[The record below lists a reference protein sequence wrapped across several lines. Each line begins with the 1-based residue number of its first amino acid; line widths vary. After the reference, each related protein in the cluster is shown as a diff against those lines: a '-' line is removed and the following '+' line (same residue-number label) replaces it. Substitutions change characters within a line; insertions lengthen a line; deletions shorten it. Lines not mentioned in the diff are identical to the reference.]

1 MIKGN
6 IKLLPLIAMI
16 IVSIDN
22 IRNLPSVAIYGGQII
37 QLYTLVGLCFFVP
50 CGLVT
55 MTYAMTYSK
64 QEGGIYLWISEAFG
78 KKFGFFAIWLQWVEN
93 VVWFPSIV
101 AFIAEAF
108 AHIFYTSLDA
118 YGLTSMVIIIF
129 WASTWVNLRGIE
141 LTAKLSLYCTILG
154 LIVPLV
160 CLIMF
165 TYYWE
170 ASGYSYY
177 NKEVFLHMFEWH
189 PISQLDFSVIGI
201 MCLSLAGLEITA
213 VHVPNIKNPQR
224 NYTIAMLLAML
235 VIIISLIV
243 GSFSILALVPIE
255 KIDFIN
261 SIFFIFSESLTKFG
275 YGKFEP
281 IFALLILL
289 GSFGGLINWIIAPI
303 RGLMVTAKDGF
314 LPKHFLHENQHEMP
328 TYMLYIQ
335 AIIVTILSFLFII
348 FDSTNKSYWVLTIIP
363 AGLYLLMYLLLFLA
377 FIKLSISNQIY
388 QFKSYLLNKLIFL
401 AGIIGF
407 IFSIFAVFAVLMPP
421 ARIFGNE
428 IVIYALSVIMCIILF
443 SLPAMYCIYYHE
455 RRSKS

>member
-22 IRNLPSVAIYGGQII
+22 IRNLPSVAIYGDQII
-37 QLYTLVGLCFFVP
+37 QLYTFVGLCFFIP

-64 QEGGIYLWISEAFG
+64 EEGGIYHWISEAFG
-78 KKFGFFAIWLQWVEN
+78 KKTGFFAIWLQWVEN

-118 YGLTSMVIIIF
+118 YGLTFMVILIF
-129 WASTWVNLRGIE
+129 WISTWINLRGIE
-141 LTAKLSLYCTILG
+141 LTAKISLYCTILG
-154 LIVPLV
+154 LLVPLF
-160 CLIMF
+160 CLIVF

-177 NKEVFLHMFEWH
+177 NKDVFAHMFRWH
-189 PISQLDFSVIGI
+189 AFSEFDYSVIGV

-213 VHVPNIKNPQR
+213 VHVPNINKPQR
-224 NYTIAMLLAML
+224 TYTIAMLVAM
-235 VIIISLIV
+235 VIIIASLII

-261 SIFFIFSESLTKFG
+261 SIFFIFSESLQKFG
-275 YGKFEP
+275 YGQLEP
-281 IFALLILL
+281 LFALLILL

-314 LPKHFLHENQHEMP
+314 LPKHFLKENAQKMP
-328 TYMLYIQ
+328 IYMLYLQ
-335 AIIVTILSFLFII
+335 ALIVTVLSFLFII

-363 AGLYLLMYLLLFLA
+363 AGLYLLMYLLFFIA
-377 FIKLSISNQIY
+377 FIKLYILNKIY
-388 QFKSYLLNKLIFL
+388 QFKSNFLNKFIFI
-401 AGIIGF
+401 AAIVGF
-407 IFSIFAVFAVLMPP
+407 IFTIFAIFAVVMPP
-421 ARIFGNE
+421 EKVFE
-428 IVIYALSVIMCIILF
+428 SQFVIYTLSVVMCIVLF
-443 SLPAMYCIYYHE
+443 SMPALYCIYHHE

>member
-78 KKFGFFAIWLQWVEN
+78 KKLGFFAIWLQWVEN

-141 LTAKLSLYCTILG
+141 LTAKLSLYCTVLG

-177 NKEVFLHMFEWH
+177 NKEVFLYMFEWH

-303 RGLMVTAKDGF
+303 RGLMVTANDGF
-314 LPKHFLHENQHEMP
+314 LPKQFLHENQHEMP

-377 FIKLSISNQIY
+377 FIKLSISNRIY
-388 QFKSYLLNKLIFL
+388 QFKSYLLNKIIFI

-407 IFSIFAVFAVLMPP
+407 IFSIFAFFAVLMPP